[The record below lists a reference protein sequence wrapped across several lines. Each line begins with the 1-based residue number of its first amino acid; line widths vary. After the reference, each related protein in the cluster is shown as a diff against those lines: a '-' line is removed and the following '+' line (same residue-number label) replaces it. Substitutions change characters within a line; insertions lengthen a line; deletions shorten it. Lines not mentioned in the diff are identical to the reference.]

1 MNNTVFGLEGKTIL
15 VTGASSGIGRATAI
29 ECSKAGAR
37 VILLGR
43 NGERL
48 SQAMA
53 ECKGTGHSII
63 RFDLSDIDN
72 ITVLL
77 NMLPELDGIV
87 HSAGVN
93 TKYLVKNI
101 KREKIDELMHTNF
114 YAPALITS
122 LLLKNRKLSKNAS
135 MVFISSVSASY
146 ASVSNALYASSKA
159 ALNAFVRCLAME
171 IGARGMRANVIQPGV
186 IETPILKAYA
196 MTDEFQDFKNSCPLG
211 HPGDPVDIAHGCVY
225 LLSDASKFAT
235 GTILTIDGGLTVK

>member
-29 ECSKAGAR
+29 ECSKADAR

-53 ECKGTGHSII
+53 ECEGTGHSII

-225 LLSDASKFAT
+225 LLSDASKFVT

>member
-1 MNNTVFGLEGKTIL
+1 MNNPFLLINKTIL

-53 ECKGTGHSII
+53 ECEGTGHSII
-63 RFDLSDIDN
+63 KYDLSDIDN

-77 NMLPELDGIV
+77 NTLPELDGIV

-101 KREKIDELMHTNF
+101 NREKIEELMHTNF
-114 YAPALITS
+114 YAPALITQF
-122 LLLKNRKLSKNAS
+122 LLKNKKLRKNAS
-135 MVFISSVSASY
+135 MVFISSISASY

-171 IGARGMRANVIQPGV
+171 IAPRGMRANVIQPGV

-235 GTILTIDGGLTVK
+235 GTILTIDGGLTLK